1 MIKKIFS
8 SQSKTITGAAMIL
21 GVASFASRF
30 IGVIRDRLFAHY
42 FGAGDILDAYYA
54 AFRIP
59 DFVYNLLIAGA
70 LTAGF
75 IPVFLDVWRS
85 DRDYAWRITNG
96 ILNTVALTMA
106 VTAAGL
112 WLFAPTI
119 IKYTVPGFTAEKL
132 ADTVLLTRIM
142 LFSPFIL
149 GVSAVVSGVLHSFKN
164 FLVFSFSPI
173 LYNLGIILGV
183 IFLTPILGIGGL
195 AWGVVLGAIL
205 HLLIQ
210 LPALFQ
216 YGFRYRNIFLWSDPL
231 VRKIGK
237 LIIPRTLGLATQQ
250 INILVT
256 TTIASTLVAGSIAIF
271 NFANNLQYFAVGII
285 GHSFS
290 LAAFP
295 TFSRYIAENK
305 KEEMID
311 SFALATRQILFLI
324 IPVSVLFLFLR
335 AQIIRVALGTGKFDW
350 TATALTADTLA
361 YFTISLFAQCL
372 ILLIA
377 RAYYAVHDTW
387 TPFIFS
393 LLAVVINIALAM
405 TLKNS
410 LGVKGLALAYSIAM
424 IMEIV
429 LLWLF
434 LKRKLGNLREGKI
447 LVSLAKISLATIIMA
462 AATQYLKNPLAD
474 LVDMTKFWGILTQGA
489 ISGATGL
496 LIYGLMCYLLKVEE
510 MLIFIQSFK
519 RRWLK
524 LFSVR
529 ESLDNV

>member
-1 MIKKIFS
+1 
-8 SQSKTITGAAMIL
+8 MIL
-21 GVASFASRF
+21 GIASFASRF
-30 IGVIRDRLFAHY
+30 IGLIRDRMFAHY
-42 FGAGDILDAYYA
+42 YGAGDILDAYYA

-59 DFVYNLLIAGA
+59 DLLYNLLIAGA

-75 IPVFLDVWRS
+75 IPVFLDVWHH
-85 DRDYAWRITNG
+85 DKDYAWRITNSL
-96 ILNTVALTMA
+96 LNSVALIMA
-106 VTAAGL
+106 ITAAGL
-112 WLFAPTI
+112 WLFAPAI
-119 IKYTVPGFTAEKL
+119 IKYTVPGFSTEKL

-173 LYNLGIILGV
+173 LYNVGIILGV
-183 IFLTPILGIGGL
+183 LFLTPTLGIGGL

-210 LPALFQ
+210 LPAMFQ
-216 YGFRYRNIFLWSDPL
+216 YGFRYQNIFLWNDPMIK
-231 VRKIGK
+231 KIGR
-237 LIIPRTLGLATQQ
+237 LILPRTLGLATQQ

-256 TTIASTLVAGSIAIF
+256 TTIASTLAAGSIAVF
-271 NFANNLQYFAVGII
+271 NFANNLQYFAIGII

-295 TFSRYIAENK
+295 TFAKYIAENK
-305 KEEMID
+305 KEQMID
-311 SFALATRQILFLI
+311 SFALAARQILFLI
-324 IPVSVLFLFLR
+324 LPVSVLFLFLR
-335 AQIIRVALGTGKFDW
+335 AQIVRVALGTGKFDW

-361 YFTISLFAQCL
+361 IFTISLFAQCL

-377 RAYYAVHDTW
+377 RAYYSINDTW

-393 LLAVVINIALAM
+393 LLAVIVNVVLAM
-405 TLKNS
+405 DLKNS
-410 LGVKGLALAYSIAM
+410 MGVLGLALAYSLAM

-434 LKRKLGNLREGKI
+434 LKRKLGNLREKKI
-447 LVSLAKISLATIIMA
+447 LISLAKISLATMVMA
-462 AATQYLKNPLAD
+462 LATQYLKNPLAG

-489 ISGATGL
+489 VSGAIGL

-510 MLIFIQSFK
+510 MIVFVQSFK
-519 RRWLK
+519 RRSLK
-524 LFSVR
+524 LFSVK